1 MKLGVTKAIAIGTHN
16 LQNIIALK
24 QRSLSEFVGLVL
36 TPIGLIPYLNAQS
49 WVPSHFI
56 IYSSNFVQC

>member
-49 WVPSHFI
+49 
-56 IYSSNFVQC
+56 